1 MYIIPDEFK
10 SKHSRSIYMDIAR
23 LEELILAVMESAKQD
38 QLEALKTFI
47 TAAGKPVPE
56 EIADRMET
64 LWEEWNRH
72 ALNAVS
78 ARFVMDIA
86 LLGVPGRTFFRKVII
101 QAVKVLLPP
110 YLNHAPVVK
119 ALGVRNENAQP
130 AEIAM
135 RFARLTAI
143 KNGCVIFLTASR
155 RWAVAGTMDSINAT
169 LPLMPFGFSGS
180 NSVTP
185 LDIVLQDAV
194 VLASGPEVIQLA
206 ESRTAPVSSDRFRAI
221 MAKRAQVP
229 VTDAKMKLMAQCGCA
244 RNLDPA
250 AFEKYWATASAPAAS
265 APSAAAVSSAPAA
278 AASTA
283 RPGTRR
289 ACDGRSLK
297 ELDMLLDAESAA
309 NCGAFADDEIAAFHG
324 FFERLKADTAKRE
337 SKLLA
342 TIVAKISDRAQGEKL
357 AQILTPLTGKTEFFP
372 ANPAE
377 SQLADFAVWG
387 ELASKLLEKLSGVA
401 AQIFDED
408 YLAACATKL
417 PLKALNCLC
426 SHISDEA
433 ICDMVR
439 SRRCGADL
447 LLWIWK
453 NRKKRSD
460 AELLQLVNLDNVSR
474 ILSSEE
480 PPKAWGAARREM
492 RSMLMDDKAF
502 QSHLIDMLGGDTI
515 MFGSLLQSAL
525 FLSSGERQ
533 SLMVKLARQSKEL
546 QEYLES
552 GAGQKILNAGIGK
565 TEAVAAVPVHEP
577 TYTSVKSHKVLI
589 KELDDIINIHV
600 PENREALKTA
610 RAHGDFRENSEFDAA
625 KERRNY
631 LSRRRS
637 ELERELA
644 NIQPV
649 VMAQVAVD
657 NMAVIG
663 SEIEI
668 CLSGSQNETYYLLG
682 AWDGDPDRRFL
693 SYRTRLG
700 KAVLNC
706 RAGDSF
712 EGPDGKA
719 AKLVAVRPL
728 PAEIIAEL
736 DV

>member
-1 MYIIPDEFK
+1 
-10 SKHSRSIYMDIAR
+10 MDIAR
-23 LEELILAVMESAKQD
+23 LDELMLAVMESAGQA
-38 QLEALKTFI
+38 QLNALKDFV
-47 TAAGKPVPE
+47 AATGKPVPE
-56 EIADRMET
+56 ELADRLET
-64 LWEEWNRH
+64 LWEDWCSSSLTP
-72 ALNAVS
+72 AA
-78 ARFVMDIA
+78 ARFAMDIA
-86 LLGVPGRTFFRKVII
+86 LMGVPGKVFFRKVLI

-110 YLNHAPVVK
+110 YLNHAPVIK
-119 ALGVRNENAQP
+119 ALGVRSEGSQP
-130 AEIAM
+130 GDIAL
-135 RFARLTAI
+135 RFARLLAI
-143 KNGCVIFLTASR
+143 KNGAVLFLVAAR
-155 RWAVAGTMDSINAT
+155 RWAVAGTLDSINAS
-169 LPLMPFGFSGS
+169 LPLMPFGSNGS

-185 LDIVLQDAV
+185 LDIILQDAV
-194 VLASGPEVIQLA
+194 VLSSGPEVIQLA
-206 ESRTAPVSSDRFRAI
+206 ECRSAAPVSADRFRSI
-221 MAKRAQVP
+221 IAKRAQVP
-229 VTDAKMKLMAQCGCA
+229 VSDAKMKLMAQSGCA
-244 RNLDPA
+244 KAMDPA
-250 AFEKYWATASAPAAS
+250 TFEKYWSAAPAAPAAAAS
-265 APSAAAVSSAPAA
+265 SAAVP

-297 ELDMLLDAESAA
+297 EVDMLLDAESAA
-309 NCGAFADDEIAAFHG
+309 NCGAFADDEIAAFHT

-342 TIVAKISDRAQGEKL
+342 TIVAKISDRAADEKL
-357 AQILTPLTGKTEFFP
+357 AQILTPLTGKTAFFP

-377 SQLADFAVWG
+377 SGFEDFAVWG
-387 ELASKLLEKLSGVA
+387 ELASKLLEKLSSVA
-401 AQIFDED
+401 AQIYDED
-408 YLAACATKL
+408 YLAACAIKL

-433 ICDMVR
+433 ICDMAR
-439 SRRCGADL
+439 SHRCSADL

-474 ILSSEE
+474 ILSAEE

-492 RSMLMDDKAF
+492 RTMLMDDKAF
-502 QSHLIDMLGGDTI
+502 QGHLIDMLGGDTI

-565 TEAVAAVPVHEP
+565 TETVAAVPVHEP
-577 TYTSVKSHKVLI
+577 SYTSVKSHKVLI

-649 VMAQVAVD
+649 VMKQVEVSD
-657 NMAVIG
+657 TAVIG

-668 CLSGSQNETYYLLG
+668 QLAGSQSEKYYLLG

-706 RAGDSF
+706 RAGETF
-712 EGPDGKA
+712 EGPDGKP
-719 AKLVAVRPL
+719 AKLIAVSVL

-736 DV
+736 DA

>member
-1 MYIIPDEFK
+1 
-10 SKHSRSIYMDIAR
+10 MDIAR
-23 LEELILAVMESAKQD
+23 LDELMLAVMENPRQE
-38 QLEALKTFI
+38 QLNTLKEFI
-47 TAAGKPVPE
+47 AAAGKPVPE
-56 EIADRMET
+56 ELAERMET
-64 LWEEWNRH
+64 LWEDWS
-72 ALNAVS
+72 AASVS
-78 ARFVMDIA
+78 APMAHFAMDAA
-86 LLGVPGRTFFRKVII
+86 LLGVPGKNFFRKVLTS
-101 QAVKVLLPP
+101 AVKTLLPP

-119 ALGVRNENAQP
+119 ALGVRNEQAQP
-130 AEIAM
+130 GEIAQ
-135 RFARLTAI
+135 RFARLIAI
-143 KNGCVIFLTASR
+143 KNGAILFLPASR
-155 RWAVAGTMDSINAT
+155 RWGVAGTLDSINAS
-169 LPLMPFGFSGS
+169 LPLMPFGIGGS
-180 NSVTP
+180 NASIP
-185 LDIVLQDAV
+185 LEVILQDAV
-194 VLASGPEVIQLA
+194 VLSSGPELIQLVEA
-206 ESRTAPVSSDRFRAI
+206 RTAPVSSDRFRAI
-221 MAKRAQVP
+221 VAKRAQVT
-229 VTDAKMKLMAQCGCA
+229 VSDAKLKLMAQCGCA
-244 RNLDPA
+244 KAMDAA
-250 AFEKYWATASAPAAS
+250 AFEKYWNTSSSPAAAS
-265 APSAAAVSSAPAA
+265 ASGTPAA
-278 AASTA
+278 AASSA
-283 RPGTRR
+283 KPGVRR

-297 ELDMLLDAESAA
+297 EVDMLLDSEAA
-309 NCGAFADDEIAAFHG
+309 AGNGGFQDDEISAFHG

-342 TIVAKISDRAQGEKL
+342 TIIAKISDRASGEKL
-357 AQILTPLTGKTEFFP
+357 ATILSPLTGKCAFFP
-372 ANPAE
+372 AKPAE
-377 SQLADFAVWG
+377 SQLAAFEVWG
-387 ELASKLLEKLSGVA
+387 ELSSKLLEKLSSVA
-401 AQIFDED
+401 SQIFDED
-408 YLAACATKL
+408 YLAACAIKL

-426 SHISDEA
+426 AHISDEA
-433 ICDMVR
+433 ICDMVK

-453 NRKKRSD
+453 NRKKRSGT
-460 AELLQLVNLDNVSR
+460 ELLELVNLDNVSR
-474 ILSSEE
+474 ILGGEE

-492 RSMLMDDKAF
+492 RTMLMDDQAF
-502 QSHLIDMLGGDTI
+502 QGHLIDMLGGDTI

-565 TEAVAAVPVHEP
+565 TETVAAVPVHEP
-577 TYTSVKSHKVLI
+577 SYTSVKSHKMLI

-649 VMAQVAVD
+649 VMKQVNVD
-657 NMAVIG
+657 GTAVIG

-668 CLSGSQNETYYLLG
+668 ELSGGNTEIYYLLG

-706 RAGDSF
+706 RAGENFD
-712 EGPDGKA
+712 GPDGKK
-719 AKLVAVRPL
+719 AKLIAVRQL

>member
-1 MYIIPDEFK
+1 
-10 SKHSRSIYMDIAR
+10 MDIAR
-23 LEELILAVMESAKQD
+23 LDELMLAVMEVPRQD
-38 QLEALKTFI
+38 QLDLLKSFI
-47 TAAGKPVPE
+47 AAVGKPVPE
-56 EIADRMET
+56 EISDRMET
-64 LWEEWNRH
+64 LWEEWNKRTMNTI
-72 ALNAVS
+72 A
-78 ARFVMDIA
+78 ARFVLDIA
-86 LLGVPGRTFFRKVII
+86 LLNVPGRNFFRKALI

-119 ALGVRNENAQP
+119 AIGVRNENAQP
-130 AEIAM
+130 SDIAM
-135 RFARLTAI
+135 RFTRLTAI
-143 KNGCVIFLTASR
+143 KNGSVIFLPASR

-169 LPLMPFGFSGS
+169 LPLMPFGFTGS

-185 LDIVLQDAV
+185 LDIILQDAV

-206 ESRTAPVSSDRFRAI
+206 ETRTAPISSDRFRTI

-229 VTDAKMKLMAQCGCA
+229 VSEAKMKLMAQSGCA
-244 RNLDPA
+244 KALSPA
-250 AFEKYWATASAPAAS
+250 DFEKYWAT
-265 APSAAAVSSAPAA
+265 VAA
-278 AASTA
+278 AASAASSSAAPAAKTAAAAPATSTA
-283 RPGTRR
+283 RPSTRR

-297 ELDMLLDAESAA
+297 EVDMLLDSEAAA
-309 NCGAFADDEIAAFHG
+309 NCGNFADDEIAAFHG

-337 SKLLA
+337 GKLLA
-342 TIVAKISDRAQGEKL
+342 TIIAKISDRASGEKL
-357 AQILTPLTGKTEFFP
+357 AQILSPLTGKTEFFP
-372 ANPAE
+372 ADPAG
-377 SQLADFAVWG
+377 SKLTDFAVWG

-408 YLAACATKL
+408 YLAACAIKL

-439 SRRCGADL
+439 THRCGADL

-492 RSMLMDDKAF
+492 RALLMDDKAF
-502 QSHLIDMLGGDTI
+502 QAHLIDMFGGDTI
-515 MFGSLLQSAL
+515 MFGSILQSAL

-565 TEAVAAVPVHEP
+565 TENVAVVPVHEP
-577 TYTSVKSHKVLI
+577 SYTSVKSHKVLI
-589 KELDDIINIHV
+589 KELEDIINIHV

-649 VMAQVAVD
+649 VMVQVSVED
-657 NMAVIG
+657 TAVIG

-668 CLSGSQNETYYLLG
+668 ALAGGQSEKYYLLG

-706 RAGDSF
+706 RAGETF

-719 AKLVAVRPL
+719 AKLIAVRPL

>member
-1 MYIIPDEFK
+1 
-10 SKHSRSIYMDIAR
+10 MDVAR
-23 LEELILAVMESAKQD
+23 LDELMLAVMEAPKTD

-47 TAAGKPVPE
+47 SAVGKPVPE
-56 EIADRMET
+56 EIADGLET
-64 LWEEWNRH
+64 LWEEWNKH
-72 ALNAVS
+72 PLSAAA

-86 LLGVPGRTFFRKVII
+86 LLNVPGRGFFRKVII

-119 ALGVRNENAQP
+119 ALGVRNELAQP
-130 AEIAM
+130 GDIAM

-143 KNGCVIFLTASR
+143 KNGSVIFLVASR

-206 ESRTAPVSSDRFRAI
+206 ESRTAPISSDRFRTI

-229 VTDAKMKLMAQCGCA
+229 VSEAKMKLMAQCGCA
-244 RNLDPA
+244 KALDPA
-250 AFEKYWATASAPAAS
+250 AFEKYWSTTAAAAAPAAS
-265 APSAAAVSSAPAA
+265 AVPSASGAKAPAA
-278 AASTA
+278 ASAAPAA

-297 ELDMLLDAESAA
+297 EVDMLLDAESAA

-337 SKLLA
+337 GKLLA
-342 TIVAKISDRAQGEKL
+342 TIIAKISDRAQGEKL
-357 AQILTPLTGKTEFFP
+357 AQILSPLTGKTEFFP
-372 ANPAE
+372 AEPAE
-377 SQLADFAVWG
+377 TRLTDFTVWG

-408 YLAACATKL
+408 YLAACAIKL

-439 SRRCGADL
+439 SHRCGADL

-492 RSMLMDDKAF
+492 RAMLMDDKAF

-565 TEAVAAVPVHEP
+565 TETVAAVPVHEP
-577 TYTSVKSHKVLI
+577 SYTSVKSHKMLI

-649 VMAQVAVD
+649 VMAQVAV
-657 NMAVIG
+657 NNTAVIG

-668 CLSGSQNETYYLLG
+668 CLAGGQNEKYYLLG

-706 RAGDSF
+706 RAGDNF
-712 EGPDGKA
+712 EGPDGKS
-719 AKLVAVRPL
+719 AKLIAVRQL

>member
-1 MYIIPDEFK
+1 
-10 SKHSRSIYMDIAR
+10 MDIAR
-23 LEELILAVMESAKQD
+23 LEELMLAVMEGPKQD

-47 TAAGKPVPE
+47 AAAGKPCPG
-56 EIADRMET
+56 EIAERMET
-64 LWEEWNRH
+64 LWEEWNNH
-72 ALNAVS
+72 ALNAVT

-86 LLGVPGRTFFRKVII
+86 LLGVPGSNFFRKVIV

-119 ALGVRNENAQP
+119 AIGVRNENAQP
-130 AEIAM
+130 SDIAM

-143 KNGCVIFLTASR
+143 KNGSVIFLTASR

-194 VLASGPEVIQLA
+194 VLSSGPEVIQLA
-206 ESRTAPVSSDRFRAI
+206 ETRTAPISSDRFRAI

-244 RNLDPA
+244 KALDPA
-250 AFEKYWATASAPAAS
+250 AFEKYWATGGAAGAAAPAAS
-265 APSAAAVSSAPAA
+265 AASAAAAPVA

-283 RPGTRR
+283 RPCTRR

-297 ELDMLLDAESAA
+297 EGDMLLDAEAAA

-324 FFERLKADTAKRE
+324 FFERLKPDTAKRE

-357 AQILTPLTGKTEFFP
+357 AQILRPLTGKTEFFP
-372 ANPAE
+372 ADPAD
-377 SQLADFAVWG
+377 SKLADFAVWG

-408 YLAACATKL
+408 YLAACAIKL

-433 ICDMVR
+433 ICDMV
-439 SRRCGADL
+439 SSHRCGADL

-460 AELLQLVNLDNVSR
+460 SELLQLVNLDNVSR

-502 QSHLIDMLGGDTI
+502 QAHLIDMFGGDTI
-515 MFGSLLQSAL
+515 MFGSILQSAL

-565 TEAVAAVPVHEP
+565 TETVAAVPVHEP
-577 TYTSVKSHKVLI
+577 SYTSVKSHKVLI
-589 KELDDIINIHV
+589 KELEDIINIHV

-649 VMAQVAVD
+649 VMAQVAVED
-657 NMAVIG
+657 TAVIG

-668 CLSGSQNETYYLLG
+668 ALAGNQSEKYYLLG

-706 RAGDSF
+706 RAGENF

-719 AKLVAVRPL
+719 AKLIAVRPL

>member
-1 MYIIPDEFK
+1 
-10 SKHSRSIYMDIAR
+10 MDIAR
-23 LEELILAVMESAKQD
+23 LDELMLAVMEVPRQD
-38 QLEALKTFI
+38 QLDQLKSFI
-47 TAAGKPVPE
+47 AAVGKPVPE
-56 EIADRMET
+56 EISERMET
-64 LWEEWNRH
+64 LWEEWSKRTVNTI
-72 ALNAVS
+72 A
-78 ARFVMDIA
+78 ARFVLDIA
-86 LLGVPGRTFFRKVII
+86 LLNLPGRNFFRKALV

-119 ALGVRNENAQP
+119 AIGVRNENAQP
-130 AEIAM
+130 SDIAM
-135 RFARLTAI
+135 RFTRLTAI
-143 KNGCVIFLTASR
+143 KNGSVIFLPASR

-169 LPLMPFGFSGS
+169 LPLMPFGLTGS

-206 ESRTAPVSSDRFRAI
+206 EARTAPITSERFRAI

-229 VTDAKMKLMAQCGCA
+229 VSDAKMKLMAQSGCA
-244 RNLDPA
+244 KALDPA
-250 AFEKYWATASAPAAS
+250 AFEKYWSAAPAAPAAS
-265 APSAAAVSSAPAA
+265 AAAPAA
-278 AASTA
+278 KTAAATPAASTA

-297 ELDMLLDAESAA
+297 EVDMLLDSEAAA
-309 NCGAFADDEIAAFHG
+309 NCGNFADDEIAAFHG

-337 SKLLA
+337 GKLLA
-342 TIVAKISDRAQGEKL
+342 TIIAKISDRASGEKL
-357 AQILTPLTGKTEFFP
+357 AQILSPLTGKTEFFP

-377 SQLADFAVWG
+377 SKLTDFAVWG

-408 YLAACATKL
+408 YLAACAIKL

-439 SRRCGADL
+439 THRCGADL

-492 RSMLMDDKAF
+492 RALLMDDKAF
-502 QSHLIDMLGGDTI
+502 QAHLIDMFGGDTI
-515 MFGSLLQSAL
+515 MFGSILQSAL

-565 TEAVAAVPVHEP
+565 TETVAAVPVHEP
-577 TYTSVKSHKVLI
+577 SYTSVKSHKVLI
-589 KELDDIINIHV
+589 KELEDIINIHV

-649 VMAQVAVD
+649 VMAQVAVED
-657 NMAVIG
+657 TAVIG

-668 CLSGSQNETYYLLG
+668 ALAGNQSEKYYLLG

-706 RAGDSF
+706 RAGENF
-712 EGPDGKA
+712 EGPDGKS
-719 AKLVAVRPL
+719 AKLIAVRPL

>member
-1 MYIIPDEFK
+1 
-10 SKHSRSIYMDIAR
+10 MDIAR
-23 LEELILAVMESAKQD
+23 LDELMLAVMEVPRQD
-38 QLEALKTFI
+38 QLDLLKSFI
-47 TAAGKPVPE
+47 AAVGKPVPE
-56 EIADRMET
+56 EISDRMET
-64 LWEEWNRH
+64 LWEEWNKRTMNTI
-72 ALNAVS
+72 A
-78 ARFVMDIA
+78 ARFVLDIA
-86 LLGVPGRTFFRKVII
+86 LLNVPGRNFFRKALI

-119 ALGVRNENAQP
+119 AIGVRNENAQP
-130 AEIAM
+130 SDIAM
-135 RFARLTAI
+135 RFTRLTAI
-143 KNGCVIFLTASR
+143 KNGSVIFLPASR

-169 LPLMPFGFSGS
+169 LPLMPFGFTGS

-185 LDIVLQDAV
+185 LDIILQDAV

-206 ESRTAPVSSDRFRAI
+206 ETRTAPISSDRFRTI

-229 VTDAKMKLMAQCGCA
+229 VSEAKMKLMAQSGCA
-244 RNLDPA
+244 KAFSPA
-250 AFEKYWATASAPAAS
+250 DFEKYWASAAAAAPAAS
-265 APSAAAVSSAPAA
+265 SAAAPAA
-278 AASTA
+278 KTAAAAPAASTA

-297 ELDMLLDAESAA
+297 EVDMLLDSEAAA
-309 NCGAFADDEIAAFHG
+309 NCGNFADDEIAAFHG

-337 SKLLA
+337 GKLLA
-342 TIVAKISDRAQGEKL
+342 TIIAKISDRASGEKL
-357 AQILTPLTGKTEFFP
+357 AQILSPLTGKTEFFP

-377 SQLADFAVWG
+377 SKLTDFAVWG

-408 YLAACATKL
+408 YLAACAIKL

-439 SRRCGADL
+439 THRCGADL

-492 RSMLMDDKAF
+492 RALLMDDKAF
-502 QSHLIDMLGGDTI
+502 QAHLIDMFGGDTI
-515 MFGSLLQSAL
+515 MFGSILRSAL

-565 TEAVAAVPVHEP
+565 TENVAVVPVHEP
-577 TYTSVKSHKVLI
+577 SYTSVKSHKVLI
-589 KELDDIINIHV
+589 KELEDIINIHV

-649 VMAQVAVD
+649 VMAQVSVED
-657 NMAVIG
+657 TAVIG

-668 CLSGSQNETYYLLG
+668 ALAGSQSEKYYLLG

-706 RAGDSF
+706 RAGETF

-719 AKLVAVRPL
+719 AKLIAVRPL

>member
-1 MYIIPDEFK
+1 
-10 SKHSRSIYMDIAR
+10 MDIAR
-23 LEELILAVMESAKQD
+23 LDELMLAVMESPRQD
-38 QLEALKTFI
+38 QLNALKDFL
-47 TAAGKPVPE
+47 AAIGRPVPE
-56 EIADRMET
+56 EVAEHLES
-64 LWEEWNRH
+64 LWEDWS
-72 ALNAVS
+72 AATLSAPM
-78 ARFVMDIA
+78 ARFALDTA
-86 LLGVPGRTFFRKVII
+86 LLCIPGKVFFRKVLT

-110 YLNHAPVVK
+110 YLNHAPVIK
-119 ALGVRNENAQP
+119 AVGVRNEQTQTND
-130 AEIAM
+130 IAL
-135 RFARLTAI
+135 RFARLLAI
-143 KNGCVIFLTASR
+143 KNGSVLFLPASR
-155 RWAVAGTMDSINAT
+155 RWGVAGTLDSINAS
-169 LPLMPFGFSGS
+169 LPMMPFGPGGS
-180 NSVTP
+180 NAVVP
-185 LDIVLQDAV
+185 LEVILQDAV
-194 VLASGPEVIQLA
+194 VLSSGPEVIQLA
-206 ESRTAPVSSDRFRAI
+206 EARTAPISAERFRAI
-221 MAKRAQVP
+221 VAKRSTLP
-229 VTDAKMKLMAQCGCA
+229 VSDAKMKLMAQCGCA
-244 RNLDPA
+244 RSMDGA
-250 AFEKYWATASAPAAS
+250 ALEKYWSTTA
-265 APSAAAVSSAPAA
+265 APAA
-278 AASTA
+278 AAQSSSA
-283 RPGTRR
+283 AAAPAAGAKPGTRR

-297 ELDMLLDAESAA
+297 EVDMLLDAESAA
-309 NCGAFADDEIAAFHG
+309 NCGKFTGDEITAFHN
-324 FFERLKADTAKRE
+324 FFDRLKADTAKRE

-342 TIVAKISDRAQGEKL
+342 TIIAKISDRAADADL
-357 AQILTPLTGKTEFFP
+357 AKILSPLTGKTSFFP
-372 ANPAE
+372 ADPAG
-377 SQLADFAVWG
+377 STLAAFEVWG
-387 ELASKLLEKLSGVA
+387 ELSSKLLEKLSSVA

-426 SHISDEA
+426 AHISDEA
-433 ICDMVR
+433 ICDMVQ

-453 NRKKRSD
+453 NRKKRSGT
-460 AELLQLVNLDNVSR
+460 ELLELVNLDNVSR
-474 ILSSEE
+474 ILGGEE

-492 RSMLMDDKAF
+492 RTMLMDDQAF
-502 QSHLIDMLGGDTI
+502 QSHLIAMLGGDTI

-565 TEAVAAVPVHEP
+565 TETVAAVPVHEP
-577 TYTSVKSHKVLI
+577 SYTSVKSHKALI

-649 VMAQVAVD
+649 VMKQVEVSD
-657 NMAVIG
+657 VAVIG

-668 CLSGSQNETYYLLG
+668 QLSGGQSEVYYLLG

-700 KAVLNC
+700 KAVMNC
-706 RAGDSF
+706 RTGENFD
-712 EGPDGKA
+712 GPDGKP
-719 AKLVAVRPL
+719 AKLLAVRPL
-728 PAEIIAEL
+728 PEAVITEL

>member
-1 MYIIPDEFK
+1 
-10 SKHSRSIYMDIAR
+10 MDIAR
-23 LEELILAVMESAKQD
+23 LDELMLAVMESAGQA
-38 QLEALKTFI
+38 QLNALKDFV
-47 TAAGKPVPE
+47 AATGKPVPE
-56 EIADRMET
+56 ELADRLET
-64 LWEEWNRH
+64 LWETWCSSTLST
-72 ALNAVS
+72 AA
-78 ARFVMDIA
+78 ARFAMDIA
-86 LLGVPGRTFFRKVII
+86 LMGVPGKVFFRKVLI

-110 YLNHAPVVK
+110 YLNHAPVIK
-119 ALGVRNENAQP
+119 ALGVRSEGAQP
-130 AEIAM
+130 GDIAL
-135 RFARLTAI
+135 RFARLLAI
-143 KNGCVIFLTASR
+143 KNGAVIFLVASR
-155 RWAVAGTMDSINAT
+155 RWAVAGTLDSINAS
-169 LPLMPFGFSGS
+169 LPLMPLGSCGS
-180 NSVTP
+180 NSITP
-185 LDIVLQDAV
+185 LDIILQDAV
-194 VLASGPEVIQLA
+194 VFCSGPELIQLA
-206 ESRTAPVSSDRFRAI
+206 ECRSGAPISADRFRTI
-221 MAKRAQVP
+221 VAKRAQVP
-229 VTDAKMKLMAQCGCA
+229 VSDAKMKLMAQSGCA
-244 RNLDPA
+244 KAMDAA
-250 AFEKYWATASAPAAS
+250 AFEKYWSSA
-265 APSAAAVSSAPAA
+265 APAA
-278 AASTA
+278 AAPQTTASASAAPAAAKAVSTA

-297 ELDMLLDAESAA
+297 EVDMLLDAEAAA
-309 NCGAFADDEIAAFHG
+309 NCGNFADDEIAAFHT

-337 SKLLA
+337 GKLLA
-342 TIVAKISDRAQGEKL
+342 TIIAKISDRASGEKL
-357 AQILTPLTGKTEFFP
+357 AQILSPLTGKTEFFP

-377 SQLADFAVWG
+377 SRLTDFAVWG

-408 YLAACATKL
+408 YLAACAIKL

-439 SRRCGADL
+439 THRCGADL

-492 RSMLMDDKAF
+492 RALLMDDKAF
-502 QSHLIDMLGGDTI
+502 QAHLIDMFGGDTI
-515 MFGSLLQSAL
+515 MFGSILQSAL

-565 TEAVAAVPVHEP
+565 TETVAAVPVHEP
-577 TYTSVKSHKVLI
+577 SYTSVKSHKVLI
-589 KELDDIINIHV
+589 KELEDIINIHV

-649 VMAQVAVD
+649 VMAQVAVED
-657 NMAVIG
+657 TAVIG

-668 CLSGSQNETYYLLG
+668 ALAGSQSEKYYLLG

-706 RAGDSF
+706 RAGETF

-719 AKLVAVRPL
+719 AKLIAVRPL

>member
-1 MYIIPDEFK
+1 
-10 SKHSRSIYMDIAR
+10 MDIAR
-23 LEELILAVMESAKQD
+23 LDELMLAVMGTPRQD
-38 QLEALKTFI
+38 QLNALKDFL
-47 TAAGKPVPE
+47 AAVGKPVPE
-56 EIADRMET
+56 EVAERLET
-64 LWEEWNRH
+64 LWEEWSAA
-72 ALNAVS
+72 ALS
-78 ARFVMDIA
+78 APMAKFALDVA
-86 LLGVPGRTFFRKVII
+86 LLGVPGKVFFRKVLT

-110 YLNHAPVVK
+110 YLNHAPVIK
-119 ALGVRNENAQP
+119 AVGVRNEQAQTND
-130 AEIAM
+130 IAM
-135 RFARLTAI
+135 RFSRLLAI
-143 KNGCVIFLTASR
+143 KNGCILFLPASR
-155 RWAVAGTMDSINAT
+155 RWGVAGALDSINAS
-169 LPLMPFGFSGS
+169 LPLMPFGIGGS
-180 NSVTP
+180 NAVVP
-185 LDIVLQDAV
+185 LEVILQDAV
-194 VLASGPEVIQLA
+194 VLSSGPEVIQLA
-206 ESRTAPVSSDRFRAI
+206 EARTAPISSERFRAI
-221 MAKRAQVP
+221 VAKRSTLP
-229 VTDAKMKLMAQCGCA
+229 VSDAKLKLMAQCGCA
-244 RNLDPA
+244 KSMDGA
-250 AFEKYWATASAPAAS
+250 AFEKYWNT
-265 APSAAAVSSAPAA
+265 AAAAPAA
-278 AASTA
+278 AASA
-283 RPGTRR
+283 AAPVAAGAKPGTRR

-297 ELDMLLDAESAA
+297 EVDMLLDAECSA
-309 NCGAFADDEIAAFHG
+309 NCGKFTDDEIAAFHN
-324 FFERLKADTAKRE
+324 FFDRLKADTAKRE

-342 TIVAKISDRAQGEKL
+342 TIIAKISDRAADENL
-357 AQILTPLTGKTEFFP
+357 AKILSPLTGKTSFFP

-377 SQLADFAVWG
+377 STLAAFEVWG
-387 ELASKLLEKLSGVA
+387 ELSSKLLEKLSSVA

-426 SHISDEA
+426 AHISDEA
-433 ICDMVR
+433 ICDMVQ

-453 NRKKRSD
+453 NRKKRSGS
-460 AELLQLVNLDNVSR
+460 ELLELVNLDNVSR
-474 ILSSEE
+474 ILSGEE

-492 RSMLMDDKAF
+492 RTMLMDDQAF
-502 QSHLIDMLGGDTI
+502 QSHLIAMLGGDTI

-565 TEAVAAVPVHEP
+565 TETVAAVPVHEP
-577 TYTSVKSHKVLI
+577 SYTSVKSHKALI

-649 VMAQVAVD
+649 VMKQVEVS
-657 NMAVIG
+657 NTAVIG

-668 CLSGSQNETYYLLG
+668 QLSDGKKEVYYLLG

-700 KAVLNC
+700 KAVMNC
-706 RAGDSF
+706 RAGDNF
-712 EGPDGKA
+712 DGPDGKA
-719 AKLVAVRPL
+719 AKLLAVRPL
-728 PAEIIAEL
+728 PEAVIAEL

>member
-1 MYIIPDEFK
+1 
-10 SKHSRSIYMDIAR
+10 MDIAR
-23 LEELILAVMESAKQD
+23 LEELMLAVMESPRQE

-47 TAAGKPVPE
+47 AAAGKPVPE
-56 EIADRMET
+56 EIADRLET
-64 LWEEWNRH
+64 LWEEWNKH
-72 ALNAVS
+72 ALSANA

-86 LLGVPGRTFFRKVII
+86 LLGVPGRVFFRKVII
-101 QAVKVLLPP
+101 MAVKVLLPP

-119 ALGVRNENAQP
+119 AIGVRNELAQP
-130 AEIAM
+130 GDIAL

-143 KNGCVIFLTASR
+143 KNGSVLFLVASR
-155 RWAVAGTMDSINAT
+155 RWAVAGTMDSINAS

-206 ESRTAPVSSDRFRAI
+206 ESRTAPISSDRFRAI

-229 VTDAKMKLMAQCGCA
+229 VSDAKMKLMAQCGCA
-244 RNLDPA
+244 KALDPA
-250 AFEKYWATASAPAAS
+250 AFEKYWSTTAAAAAAPAAT
-265 APSAAAVSSAPAA
+265 AAAAPAT

-297 ELDMLLDAESAA
+297 EVDMLLDAESAA
-309 NCGAFADDEIAAFHG
+309 NCGAFADDEIVAFHG

-337 SKLLA
+337 GKLLA
-342 TIVAKISDRAQGEKL
+342 TIVAKISDRAAGEKL
-357 AQILTPLTGKTEFFP
+357 AQILSPLTGKTEFFP
-372 ANPAE
+372 ADPAE
-377 SQLADFAVWG
+377 SKLTDFTVWG

-408 YLAACATKL
+408 YLAACAIKL

-439 SRRCGADL
+439 SHRCGADL

-565 TEAVAAVPVHEP
+565 TENVAAVPVHEP
-577 TYTSVKSHKVLI
+577 SYTSVKSHKMLI

-649 VMAQVAVD
+649 VMAQVSVD
-657 NMAVIG
+657 NTAVIG

-668 CLSGSQNETYYLLG
+668 CLAGSQNEKYYLLG

-706 RAGDSF
+706 RAGDNF
-712 EGPDGKA
+712 EGPDGKP
-719 AKLVAVRPL
+719 AKLVAVRQL

>member
-1 MYIIPDEFK
+1 
-10 SKHSRSIYMDIAR
+10 MDIAR
-23 LEELILAVMESAKQD
+23 LDELVLAVMESPRQD
-38 QLEALKTFI
+38 RFNALKEFI
-47 TAAGKPVPE
+47 AAAGKPVPE
-56 EIADRMET
+56 AVADRLET
-64 LWEEWNRH
+64 LWEEWSSGS
-72 ALNAVS
+72 LAVES
-78 ARFVMDIA
+78 ARFVMAVA
-86 LLGVPGRTFFRKVII
+86 LSGIPGTPFFRKALI

-110 YLNHAPVVK
+110 YLNHAPVIK
-119 ALGVRNENAQP
+119 ALGVRSDAAQP
-130 AEIAM
+130 ADIAL
-135 RFARLTAI
+135 RFARLSAI
-143 KNGCVIFLTASR
+143 KNGCVIFLPASR
-155 RWAVAGTMDSINAT
+155 RWAVAGTLDSINAT
-169 LPLMPFGFSGS
+169 LPLSAFGGSGS

-185 LDIVLQDAV
+185 LDIILQDAV
-194 VLASGPEVIQLA
+194 ILNSGSEVNLLAGT
-206 ESRTAPVSSDRFRAI
+206 RTAPVAADRFRAI
-221 MAKRAQVP
+221 VAKYAQVP
-229 VTDAKMKLMAQCGCA
+229 VSDAKVKLMAQSGCA
-244 RNLDPA
+244 GNMDGA
-250 AFEKYWATASAPAAS
+250 AFERYWNAAPAA
-265 APSAAAVSSAPAA
+265 VPAA
-278 AASTA
+278 ASNLK
-283 RPGTRR
+283 PGTRR

-297 ELDMLLDAESAA
+297 EVDMLLDSESAA
-309 NCGAFADDEIAAFHG
+309 NCGEFADDEIAAFHS

-342 TIVAKISDRAQGEKL
+342 TIVAKISDRASGEKL
-357 AQILTPLTGKTEFFP
+357 AAILTPLTGKTAFFP

-377 SQLADFAVWG
+377 SGFADFTVWG
-387 ELASKLLEKLSGVA
+387 ELASKLLEKLASVA
-401 AQIFDED
+401 AQIYDED
-408 YLAACATKL
+408 YLAACAIKL
-417 PLKALNCLC
+417 PLKALNCIC
-426 SHISDEA
+426 PHISDEA
-433 ICDMVR
+433 ICDMAR
-439 SRRCGADL
+439 SHRCSADL

-460 AELLQLVNLDNVSR
+460 AELLQLINLDNVSR
-474 ILSSEE
+474 ILGGEE

-492 RSMLMDDKAF
+492 RAMLMDDKNF
-502 QSHLIDMLGGDTI
+502 QGHLIDMLGGDTI

-565 TEAVAAVPVHEP
+565 TETVAAVPVHEP
-577 TYTSVKSHKVLI
+577 SYTSVKSHKMLI

-649 VMAQVAVD
+649 EMKQVEVSD
-657 NMAVIG
+657 TAVIG

-668 CLSGSQNETYYLLG
+668 RLSSGNSEKYYLLG

-706 RAGDSF
+706 RTGDTF
-712 EGPDGKA
+712 EGPDGKD
-719 AKLVAVRPL
+719 AKLLNVKPL

>member
-1 MYIIPDEFK
+1 
-10 SKHSRSIYMDIAR
+10 MDITR
-23 LEELILAVMESAKQD
+23 LDELVLAVMDSPRQER
-38 QLEALKTFI
+38 LTALKEFVSAI
-47 TAAGKPVPE
+47 GKPVPE
-56 EIADRMET
+56 EVADRLET
-64 LWEEWNRH
+64 LWEEWSSGTM
-72 ALNAVS
+72 AVAS
-78 ARFVMDIA
+78 ARFAMDIA
-86 LLGVPGRTFFRKVII
+86 LTGIPGKVFFRKVLI

-110 YLNHAPVVK
+110 YLNHAPVIK
-119 ALGVRNENAQP
+119 ALGVRSESIQP
-130 AEIAM
+130 GEIAL
-135 RFARLTAI
+135 RFARLAAI
-143 KNGCVIFLTASR
+143 KNGSVIFLPSSR

-169 LPLMPFGFSGS
+169 LPLSAFGGNGT

-185 LDIVLQDAV
+185 LDIILQDAV
-194 VLASGPEVIQLA
+194 ILNAGSEVIHLA
-206 ESRTAPVSSDRFRAI
+206 DSRTAPIASDRFRTI
-221 MAKRAQVP
+221 VAKYAQVP
-229 VTDAKMKLMAQCGCA
+229 VSDAKVKLMAQSGCA
-244 RNLDPA
+244 KNLDAAAFDKYWNAAPA
-250 AFEKYWATASAPAAS
+250 ATAAAPAAS
-265 APSAAAVSSAPAA
+265 
-278 AASTA
+278 TA
-283 RPGTRR
+283 GGSPLKPGTRR
-289 ACDGRSLK
+289 ACEGRSLK
-297 ELDMLLDAESAA
+297 EVDMLLDSESAA
-309 NCGAFADDEIAAFHG
+309 GCGEFADDEIAAFHT

-342 TIVAKISDRAQGEKL
+342 TIVAKISDRASGEKL
-357 AQILTPLTGKTEFFP
+357 AAILTPLTGKTAFFP

-377 SQLADFAVWG
+377 SGFADFAVWG
-387 ELASKLLEKLSGVA
+387 ELASKLLEKLASVA
-401 AQIFDED
+401 AQIYDED
-408 YLAACATKL
+408 YLAACAIKL
-417 PLKALNCLC
+417 PLKALNCIC

-433 ICDMVR
+433 ICDMAR
-439 SRRCGADL
+439 SHRCSADL

-460 AELLQLVNLDNVSR
+460 AELLQLINLDNVSR
-474 ILSSEE
+474 ILSGEE

-492 RSMLMDDKAF
+492 RAMLMDDKNF
-502 QSHLIDMLGGDTI
+502 QGHLIDMLGGDTI

-565 TEAVAAVPVHEP
+565 TETVAAVPVHEP
-577 TYTSVKSHKVLI
+577 SYTSVKSHKVLI

-649 VMAQVAVD
+649 VMKQVEVGD
-657 NMAVIG
+657 TAVIG

-668 CLSGSQNETYYLLG
+668 QLSGSSSEKYYLLG

-706 RAGDSF
+706 RAGDTF
-712 EGPDGKA
+712 EGPDGKP
-719 AKLVAVRPL
+719 AKLLNVKPL

>member
-1 MYIIPDEFK
+1 
-10 SKHSRSIYMDIAR
+10 MDIAR
-23 LEELILAVMESAKQD
+23 LDELMLAVMESAGQA
-38 QLEALKTFI
+38 QLNALKDFV
-47 TAAGKPVPE
+47 AATGKPVPE
-56 EIADRMET
+56 ELADRLET
-64 LWEEWNRH
+64 LWEDWCSSSLTP
-72 ALNAVS
+72 AA
-78 ARFVMDIA
+78 ARFAMDIA
-86 LLGVPGRTFFRKVII
+86 LMGVPGKVFFRKVLI

-110 YLNHAPVVK
+110 YLNHAPVIK
-119 ALGVRNENAQP
+119 ALGVRNEGAQP
-130 AEIAM
+130 GDIAL
-135 RFARLTAI
+135 RFARLLVI
-143 KNGCVIFLTASR
+143 KNGAVIFLVASR
-155 RWAVAGTMDSINAT
+155 RWAVAGTLDSINAS
-169 LPLMPFGFSGS
+169 LPLMPLGSCGS

-185 LDIVLQDAV
+185 LDIILQDAV
-194 VLASGPEVIQLA
+194 VLSSGPELIQLA
-206 ESRTAPVSSDRFRAI
+206 ECRSAVPISADRFRAI
-221 MAKRAQVP
+221 VAKRAQVP
-229 VTDAKMKLMAQCGCA
+229 VSDAKMKLMAQSGCA
-244 RNLDPA
+244 KTMDAA
-250 AFEKYWATASAPAAS
+250 AFEKYWNSAAPAATPAAS
-265 APSAAAVSSAPAA
+265 VASAAVPAA
-278 AASTA
+278 APTTA

-297 ELDMLLDAESAA
+297 EVDMLLDAESAA
-309 NCGAFADDEIAAFHG
+309 NCGNFADDEIVAFHT

-342 TIVAKISDRAQGEKL
+342 TIVAKISDRASGEKL
-357 AQILTPLTGKTEFFP
+357 AQILSPLTGKTAFFP
-372 ANPAE
+372 ANPAD
-377 SQLADFAVWG
+377 SGFADFAVWG
-387 ELASKLLEKLSGVA
+387 ELASKLLEKLSSVA

-408 YLAACATKL
+408 YLAACAIKL

-426 SHISDEA
+426 AHISDEA
-433 ICDMVR
+433 ICDMAN
-439 SRRCGADL
+439 SHRCSADL

-474 ILSSEE
+474 ILGGEE

-492 RSMLMDDKAF
+492 RAMLMDDKAF
-502 QSHLIDMLGGDTI
+502 QGHLIDMLGGDTI

-565 TEAVAAVPVHEP
+565 TETVAAVPVHEP
-577 TYTSVKSHKVLI
+577 SYTSVKSHQMLI

-649 VMAQVAVD
+649 VMKQVEVSD
-657 NMAVIG
+657 TAVIG

-668 CLSGSQNETYYLLG
+668 QLAGSQNETYYLLG

-706 RAGDSF
+706 RAGETF
-712 EGPDGKA
+712 EGPDGKS
-719 AKLVAVRPL
+719 AKLIAVRSL
-728 PAEIIAEL
+728 PAEIISEL
-736 DV
+736 DA

>member
-1 MYIIPDEFK
+1 
-10 SKHSRSIYMDIAR
+10 MDIAR
-23 LEELILAVMESAKQD
+23 LDELMLAVMEVPRQD
-38 QLEALKTFI
+38 QLDQLKSFI
-47 TAAGKPVPE
+47 AAVGKPVPE
-56 EIADRMET
+56 EISGRMET
-64 LWEEWNRH
+64 LWEEWNKRTMNTV
-72 ALNAVS
+72 A
-78 ARFVMDIA
+78 ARFVLDIA
-86 LLGVPGRTFFRKVII
+86 LLNVPGQNFFRKALV

-119 ALGVRNENAQP
+119 AIGVRNENAQP
-130 AEIAM
+130 SDIAM
-135 RFARLTAI
+135 RFTRLTAI
-143 KNGCVIFLTASR
+143 KNGSVIFLPASR

-169 LPLMPFGFSGS
+169 LPLMPFGLTGS

-206 ESRTAPVSSDRFRAI
+206 ETRTAPISADRFRTI

-229 VTDAKMKLMAQCGCA
+229 VSDAKMKLMAQSGCA
-244 RNLDPA
+244 KALNPA
-250 AFEKYWATASAPAAS
+250 EFEKYWSAAPAVAAAPAA
-265 APSAAAVSSAPAA
+265 APAGKAAAAAP

-297 ELDMLLDAESAA
+297 EVDMLLDSEAAA
-309 NCGAFADDEIAAFHG
+309 NCGNFADDEVAAFHG

-337 SKLLA
+337 GKLLA
-342 TIVAKISDRAQGEKL
+342 TIIAKISDRASGEKL
-357 AQILTPLTGKTEFFP
+357 AQILSPLTGKTEFFP

-377 SQLADFAVWG
+377 SRLTDFAVWG

-408 YLAACATKL
+408 YLAACAIKL

-439 SRRCGADL
+439 THRCGADL

-492 RSMLMDDKAF
+492 RALLMDDKAF
-502 QSHLIDMLGGDTI
+502 QAHLIDMFGGDTI
-515 MFGSLLQSAL
+515 MFGSILQSAL

-565 TEAVAAVPVHEP
+565 TETVAAVPVHEP
-577 TYTSVKSHKVLI
+577 SYTSVKSHKVLI
-589 KELDDIINIHV
+589 KELEDIINIHV

-649 VMAQVAVD
+649 VMAQVAVED
-657 NMAVIG
+657 TAVIG

-668 CLSGSQNETYYLLG
+668 ALAGNQSEKYYLLG

-706 RAGDSF
+706 RAGENF

-719 AKLVAVRPL
+719 AKLIAVRPL

>member
-1 MYIIPDEFK
+1 
-10 SKHSRSIYMDIAR
+10 MDIAR
-23 LEELILAVMESAKQD
+23 LEELMLAVMEAPKQD

-47 TAAGKPVPE
+47 AAAGKPFPA
-56 EIADRMET
+56 EIAERMET
-64 LWEEWNRH
+64 LWEEWNNH
-72 ALNAVS
+72 ALNAVT

-86 LLGVPGRTFFRKVII
+86 LLGVPGSNFFRKVIV

-119 ALGVRNENAQP
+119 AIGVRNENAQP
-130 AEIAM
+130 SDIAM
-135 RFARLTAI
+135 SFARLTAI
-143 KNGCVIFLTASR
+143 KNGSVIFLTASR

-194 VLASGPEVIQLA
+194 VLSSGPEVIQLA
-206 ESRTAPVSSDRFRAI
+206 ESRTAPISSDRFRAI

-244 RNLDPA
+244 KNLDPA
-250 AFEKYWATASAPAAS
+250 AFEKYWSTSGTVSASAPAA
-265 APSAAAVSSAPAA
+265 AVAGAAKAVP

-297 ELDMLLDAESAA
+297 EVDMLLDAESAA

-324 FFERLKADTAKRE
+324 FFERLKPDTAKRE

-357 AQILTPLTGKTEFFP
+357 AQILRPLTGKTEFFP
-372 ANPAE
+372 ADPAE
-377 SQLADFAVWG
+377 TQLADFAVWG

-408 YLAACATKL
+408 YLAACAIKL

-439 SRRCGADL
+439 SHRCGADL

-460 AELLQLVNLDNVSR
+460 SELLQLVNLDNVSR

-649 VMAQVAVD
+649 VMGQVAVD
-657 NMAVIG
+657 NVAIIG

-668 CLSGSQNETYYLLG
+668 CLAGSKNEIYYLLG

-706 RAGDSF
+706 RAGENF
-712 EGPDGKA
+712 EGPDGKT
-719 AKLVAVRPL
+719 AKLIAVRPL
-728 PAEIIAEL
+728 PAEIISEL

>member
-1 MYIIPDEFK
+1 
-10 SKHSRSIYMDIAR
+10 MDIAR
-23 LEELILAVMESAKQD
+23 LDELMLAVMEVPRQD
-38 QLEALKTFI
+38 QLDQLKSFI
-47 TAAGKPVPE
+47 AAVGKPVPE

-64 LWEEWNRH
+64 LWEEWNKRTMNTV
-72 ALNAVS
+72 A
-78 ARFVMDIA
+78 ARFVLDIA
-86 LLGVPGRTFFRKVII
+86 LLNVPGRNFFRKALV

-119 ALGVRNENAQP
+119 AIGVRNENAQP
-130 AEIAM
+130 SDIAM
-135 RFARLTAI
+135 RFTRLTAI
-143 KNGCVIFLTASR
+143 KNGSVIFLPASR

-169 LPLMPFGFSGS
+169 LPLMPFGFTGS

-185 LDIVLQDAV
+185 LDIILQDAV

-206 ESRTAPVSSDRFRAI
+206 ETRTAPISSDRFRTI

-229 VTDAKMKLMAQCGCA
+229 VSEAKMKLMAQSGCA
-244 RNLDPA
+244 KALTPA
-250 AFEKYWATASAPAAS
+250 DFEKYWASAPAAP
-265 APSAAAVSSAPAA
+265 AAASAAAPAAKTAA
-278 AASTA
+278 AAPVASAA

-297 ELDMLLDAESAA
+297 EVDMLLDSEAAA
-309 NCGAFADDEIAAFHG
+309 NCGSFADDEIAAFHG

-337 SKLLA
+337 GKLLA
-342 TIVAKISDRAQGEKL
+342 TIIAKISDRASGEKL
-357 AQILTPLTGKTEFFP
+357 AQILSPLTGKTEFFP

-377 SQLADFAVWG
+377 SKLTDFAVWG

-408 YLAACATKL
+408 YLAACAIKL

-439 SRRCGADL
+439 THRCGADL

-492 RSMLMDDKAF
+492 RALLMDDKAF
-502 QSHLIDMLGGDTI
+502 QAHLIDMFGGDTI
-515 MFGSLLQSAL
+515 MFGSILQSAL

-565 TEAVAAVPVHEP
+565 TETVAAVPVHEP
-577 TYTSVKSHKVLI
+577 SYTSVKSHKILI
-589 KELDDIINIHV
+589 KELEDIINIHV

-649 VMAQVAVD
+649 VMAQVAVED
-657 NMAVIG
+657 TAVIG

-668 CLSGSQNETYYLLG
+668 ALAGNQSEKYYLLG

-700 KAVLNC
+700 KALLNC
-706 RAGDSF
+706 KVGDKFAGPEIGRAH
-712 EGPDGKA
+712 
-719 AKLVAVRPL
+719 V
-728 PAEIIAEL
+728 
-736 DV
+736 

>member
-1 MYIIPDEFK
+1 
-10 SKHSRSIYMDIAR
+10 MDIAR
-23 LEELILAVMESAKQD
+23 LDELMLAVMEVPRQD
-38 QLEALKTFI
+38 QLDQLKSFI
-47 TAAGKPVPE
+47 AAVGKPVPE
-56 EIADRMET
+56 EIPDRMET
-64 LWEEWNRH
+64 LWEEWNKRTMNTV
-72 ALNAVS
+72 A
-78 ARFVMDIA
+78 ARFVLDIA
-86 LLGVPGRTFFRKVII
+86 LLNVPGRNFFRKALV

-119 ALGVRNENAQP
+119 AIGVRNENAQP
-130 AEIAM
+130 SDIAM
-135 RFARLTAI
+135 RFTRLTAI
-143 KNGCVIFLTASR
+143 ENGSVIFLPASR
-155 RWAVAGTMDSINAT
+155 RWAVAGTMDSINAP
-169 LPLMPFGFSGS
+169 LPLMPFGFTGS

-185 LDIVLQDAV
+185 LDIILQDAV

-206 ESRTAPVSSDRFRAI
+206 ETRTAPISSDRFRTI

-229 VTDAKMKLMAQCGCA
+229 VSEAKMKLMAQSGCA
-244 RNLDPA
+244 KALTPA
-250 AFEKYWATASAPAAS
+250 DFEKYWASAPAAP
-265 APSAAAVSSAPAA
+265 AAASAAAPAAKTAA
-278 AASTA
+278 AAPVASAA

-297 ELDMLLDAESAA
+297 EVDMLLDSEAAA
-309 NCGAFADDEIAAFHG
+309 NCGSFADDEIAAFHG

-337 SKLLA
+337 GKLLA
-342 TIVAKISDRAQGEKL
+342 TIIAKISDRASGEKL
-357 AQILTPLTGKTEFFP
+357 AQILSPLTGKTEFFP

-377 SQLADFAVWG
+377 SKLTDFAVWG

-408 YLAACATKL
+408 YLAACAIKL

-439 SRRCGADL
+439 THRCGADL

-492 RSMLMDDKAF
+492 RALLMDDKAF
-502 QSHLIDMLGGDTI
+502 QAHLIDMFGGDTI
-515 MFGSLLQSAL
+515 MFGSILQSAL

-565 TEAVAAVPVHEP
+565 TETVAAVPVHEP
-577 TYTSVKSHKVLI
+577 SYTSVKSHKILI
-589 KELDDIINIHV
+589 KELEDIINIHV

-649 VMAQVAVD
+649 VMAQVAVED
-657 NMAVIG
+657 TAVIG

-668 CLSGSQNETYYLLG
+668 ALAGNQSEKYYLLG

-706 RAGDSF
+706 RTGESF

-719 AKLVAVRPL
+719 AKLIAVRPL